1 MKLKKIASLALAG
14 IMAVS
19 MLAGC
24 SGKGNTNPDNGETVT
39 TTDIVAAVNDG
50 QSADNDV
57 TIKFTSNSHVAT
69 VLDRVIE
76 MYGKST
82 TEKNIEDA
90 LKNLEDIKS
99 VGHKNVHTTDFYS
112 AVDTT
117 TGFLTGGMDYSLKGN
132 KADIDGDVYTY
143 VSVKKYTGFASE
155 AALLNYI
162 ADTADDLIADLAAHS
177 KTDAAKGGDK
187 YCAYDYNGTV
197 NMASVKQVDGTTA
210 YYVVAVVEQT
220 ITEKTL

>member
-24 SGKGNTNPDNGETVT
+24 SGKGNAGSDNGETVT

-50 QSADNDV
+50 QSAGNDV

-82 TEKNIEDA
+82 TTTYIENA
-90 LKNLEDIKS
+90 LENLEDIKS
-99 VGHKNVHTTDFYS
+99 VGHKDVHKTDFYS
-112 AVDTT
+112 AVDSY
-117 TGFLTGGMDYSLKGN
+117 GFLTGAMDYSLKGN

-162 ADTADDLIADLAAHS
+162 ANTADELIGDLAAHS

-187 YCAYDYNGTV
+187 YCAYGYNGTV